1 MSTGIHRLWTLQ
13 PGAPRAIL
21 ALMPPLPGPGDRA
34 ARNEAL
40 FRQVNERV
48 RDVSEAFGALDPTPV
63 DFVCECALPDCT
75 EPVSLRLHEYEAV
88 RSDPTHFVVIAAH
101 VIPDIERVVADRGS
115 YVVVEK
121 CDGEQDI
128 ARATDPRS

>member
-1 MSTGIHRLWTLQ
+1 
-13 PGAPRAIL
+13 
-21 ALMPPLPGPGDRA
+21 MPPLPSPGDRL

-48 RDVSEAFGALDPTPV
+48 RDVSEAFATLDPNPV
-63 DFVCECALPDCT
+63 DFVCECGLPDCT
-75 EPVSLRLHEYEAV
+75 EPVALRLHEYEAV
-88 RSDPTHFVVIAAH
+88 RSVPTQFFVLPAHVLPEMERVIADH
-101 VIPDIERVVADRGS
+101 GS

-121 CDGEQDI
+121 LPDEQDI